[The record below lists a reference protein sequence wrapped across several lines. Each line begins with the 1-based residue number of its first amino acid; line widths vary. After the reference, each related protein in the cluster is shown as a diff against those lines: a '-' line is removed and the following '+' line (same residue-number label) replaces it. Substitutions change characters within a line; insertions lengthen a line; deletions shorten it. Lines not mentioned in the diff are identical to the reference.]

1 MDVAQSAVNEG
12 KLLIAYSDQSGSTVG
27 LEFSAVASS
36 QATLLMGAC
45 SFAASDKQ
53 KRIVTSVGMDDTKI
67 IQTST
72 EDGGDDMEK
81 RISIL
86 EIEVAH
92 IKKDVT
98 EIKTTVSKIDTT
110 VNSLDKNMAV
120 VLEKLSSIKD
130 SLDKKPSSDAIDR
143 KITEAKLAI
152 LLGVPAIIAIGTG
165 IYKAFKNY
173 L

>member
-81 RISIL
+81 EYRFLKLKLPTS
-86 EIEVAH
+86 
-92 IKKDVT
+92 KDVT
-98 EIKTTVSKIDTT
+98 EIKLL
-110 VNSLDKNMAV
+110 SL
-120 VLEKLSSIKD
+120 KL
-130 SLDKKPSSDAIDR
+130 
-143 KITEAKLAI
+143 TQ
-152 LLGVPAIIAIGTG
+152 LLTP
-165 IYKAFKNY
+165 
-173 L
+173 